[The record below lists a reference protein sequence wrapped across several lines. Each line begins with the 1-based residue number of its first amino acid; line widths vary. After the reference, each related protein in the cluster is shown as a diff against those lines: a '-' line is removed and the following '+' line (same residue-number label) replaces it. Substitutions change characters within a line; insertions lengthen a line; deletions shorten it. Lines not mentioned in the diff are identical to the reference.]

1 MADALNPRMLA
12 LLEANAAAL
21 DMTVAPA
28 HRAGV
33 LAYLALAESMYRSLA
48 AIDLGP
54 ADETAL
60 VFVPQPPGGRDA

>member
-1 MADALNPRMLA
+1 MADNSNPRLVA

-21 DMTVAPA
+21 DMTVAQQ

-33 LAYLALAESMYRSLA
+33 LAYLAIAESMYRSLA